1 MLGVIVP
8 ARRVLTIVVL
18 AAFSL
23 VLAACGSG
31 SSSSSSAG
39 SPPAGAA
46 FVRSDLLG
54 FVAIDSDLGSDQWQ
68 QFDRLWQKFPSHDS
82 WQHELEQSLAKHNLD
97 YETDVKPALGPEFDV
112 GIAPS
117 GTSQA
122 VVGMTKP
129 DDPAKFKELAAK
141 GDHGSPAV
149 TRDLGDGW
157 WAIADK
163 QSDFDAVL
171 KGSGTP
177 LSDKDS
183 FTAAI
188 GKLPGDTLVRAYLDG
203 PQLNQLAKQRTQGTT
218 SGFET
223 STLGLDGLKYLAV
236 SLSAEDDG
244 LRLQGA
250 SSGGNLGGN
259 DFAPK
264 LLDAIP
270 GDAFAAFD
278 FLGAG
283 TTQQLQKLQATPQ
296 FARVAKQLEQ
306 EYGVTADEL
315 FGLLDGEVAFYAR
328 SGGII
333 PEVTLALQPNDPAQ
347 ALETVDKL
355 MTHLAADAG
364 ARVETG
370 TQGGHQV
377 KTVNFG
383 RFAVH
388 YGSVDG
394 KIVLTSG
401 LNGIADFG
409 SGGSLTDSADF
420 KEAKSAAGMPDST
433 GGLFFVDLKDALPLI
448 EGFAGLSGHDLPPKV
463 SDNLRPLRSLIA
475 WSEGQNDER
484 TFDAFL
490 EIK

>member
-1 MLGVIVP
+1 MTTVP
-8 ARRVLTIVVL
+8 NRRVLTAVLL
-18 AAFSL
+18 AAFAL
-23 VLAACGSG
+23 LLTACGSGGG
-31 SSSSSSAG
+31 SSSSSGG
-39 SPPAGAA
+39 SPPAGASL
-46 FVRSDLLG
+46 VRSDLLG
-54 FVAIDSDLGSDQWQ
+54 FVSIDSDLGSDQWQ
-68 QFDRLWQKFPSHDS
+68 QFDQLWQKFPSHDS
-82 WQHELEQSLAKHNLD
+82 WLQQLKQALAKHNLD

-129 DDPAKFKELAAK
+129 DDPAKFKQLAAK
-141 GDHGSPAV
+141 GDNGTPSV

-163 QSDFDAVL
+163 ESDFDAVL

-177 LSDKDS
+177 LSDSGS
-183 FTAAI
+183 FTTAI

-203 PQLNQLAKQRTQGTT
+203 PQLNQLAKQRTQGTG
-218 SGFET
+218 SGLDS

-250 SSGGNLGGN
+250 SSGGNLGGK

-270 GDAFAAFD
+270 ADAFAAFD
-278 FLGAG
+278 FLGEG

-296 FARVAKQLEQ
+296 FAQVAKQLERQ
-306 EYGVTADEL
+306 YGVTADQL

-328 SGGII
+328 SGAVI
-333 PEVTLALQPNDPAQ
+333 PELTLALQPNDPTQ

-355 MTHLAADAG
+355 MTHLATEAG
-364 ARVETG
+364 TRVVTG
-370 TQGGHQV
+370 TQGGHEV
-377 KTVNFG
+377 KTVTFG
-383 RFAVH
+383 QFAVH
-388 YGSVDG
+388 YGAVDG
-394 KIVLTSG
+394 KVIVTSG

-433 GGLFFVDLKDALPLI
+433 GGLFYVDLKNALPLI
-448 EGFAGLSGHDLPPKV
+448 EGFAGLSGNNLPPKV
-463 SDNLRPLRSLIA
+463 TDNLRPLRSLIA
-475 WSEGQNDER
+475 WSEGQNGER
-484 TFDAFL
+484 TFHAFL

>member
-1 MLGVIVP
+1 VIVP
-8 ARRVLTIVVL
+8 ARRVLTIAVL

-31 SSSSSSAG
+31 SSSSSSGG
-39 SPPAGAA
+39 SPPAGASL
-46 FVRSDLLG
+46 VRSNLLG
-54 FVAIDSDLGSDQWQ
+54 FVSIDSDLGSDQWQ
-68 QFDRLWQKFPSHDS
+68 QFDKLWQKFPSHDS
-82 WQHELEQSLAKHNLD
+82 WLQQLKQELAKQNLD
-97 YETDVKPALGPEFDV
+97 YESDVKPALGPEFDV
-112 GIAPS
+112 GIAPTGS
-117 GTSQA
+117 SDA
-122 VVGMTKP
+122 VVGITKP
-129 DDPAKFKELAAK
+129 DDPAKFKQLASKA
-141 GDHGSPAV
+141 GHGSPSV

-163 QSDFDAVL
+163 ESDFDAVL

-177 LSDKDS
+177 LSDSDS
-183 FTAAI
+183 FTTAM

-203 PQLNQLAKQRTQGTT
+203 AQLNAFAKQRTKST
-218 SGFET
+218 SSGLDS

-250 SSGGNLGGN
+250 SSGGNLGGK

-278 FLGAG
+278 FLGEG
-283 TTQQLQKLQATPQ
+283 TTQQLQRLQATPQ
-296 FARVAKQLEQ
+296 FAQVAKQLEQ
-306 EYGVTADEL
+306 EYGVTADQL

-328 SGGII
+328 SGAVI
-333 PEVTLALQPNDPAQ
+333 PELTLALQPNDPTQ
-347 ALETVDKL
+347 ALATVDKL
-355 MTHLAADAG
+355 MTHVAAEAG
-364 ARVETG
+364 TRVETG
-370 TQGGHQV
+370 TQGGHEV
-377 KTVNFG
+377 KTVTFG
-383 RFAVH
+383 QFAVH

-394 KIVLTSG
+394 KVIVTSG

-433 GGLFFVDLKDALPLI
+433 GGLFYVDLKNALPLI
-448 EGFAGLSGHDLPPKV
+448 EGFAGISGHNLPPKV
-463 SDNLRPLRSLIA
+463 TDNLRPLRSLLA
-475 WSEGQNDER
+475 WSEGQNGER

>member
-1 MLGVIVP
+1 M
-8 ARRVLTIVVL
+8 RRRFLTAVLL
-18 AAFSL
+18 ASLAL

-31 SSSSSSAG
+31 SSSSSSGG
-39 SPPAGAA
+39 SVPAGASL
-46 FVRSDLLG
+46 VRSNLLA
-54 FVAIDSDLGSDQWQ
+54 FVAIDSDLGSNQWQ
-68 QFDRLWQKFPSHDS
+68 QFDKLWQKFPAHES
-82 WQHELEQSLAKHNLD
+82 WLQQLEQSFSKEHLD
-97 YETDVKPALGPEFDV
+97 YERDVKPALGPELDV
-112 GIAPS
+112 GVAAN
-117 GTSQA
+117 GTSEA
-122 VVGMTKP
+122 VVGLTKP

-141 GDHGSPAV
+141 GDNGSPSM

-171 KGSGTP
+171 KGTGEP
-177 LSDKDS
+177 LSSADS
-183 FTAAI
+183 FKTAL

-203 PQLNQLAKQRTQGTT
+203 PQLNQLVKQRTPANT
-218 SGFET
+218 SGLDP
-223 STLGLDGLKYLAV
+223 SAIGLGGLNYAAV

-250 SSGGNLGGN
+250 SSGGNLGGK
-259 DFAPK
+259 DFASK

-278 FLGAG
+278 FLGEG
-283 TTQQLQKLQATPQ
+283 TTQQLQKLESTPQ
-296 FARVAKQLEQ
+296 FAQVAKQLEQ
-306 EYGVTADEL
+306 EYGVSPDQL
-315 FGLLDGEVAFYAR
+315 FSLLDGEVAFYAR
-328 SGGII
+328 SGAII
-333 PEVTLALQPNDPAQ
+333 PELTLALEPNDPTQ
-347 ALETVDKL
+347 ALQTVDKL

-364 ARVETG
+364 TRVESG
-370 TQGGHQV
+370 TQGGHDV
-377 KTVNFG
+377 KTVTFG
-383 RFAVH
+383 QFAIH

-394 KIVLTSG
+394 KVIVTSG

-433 GGLFFVDLKDALPLI
+433 GGIFYVDLKNALPLL
-448 EGFAGLSGHDLPPKV
+448 EGVAGLSGHNLPPSV
-463 SDNLRPLRSLIA
+463 TDNLRPLRSLLA